1 MFGAYKGLL
10 IICSKLIAEVQN
22 SRFKVQNSKFKVQSA
37 RFKARWIRVS
47 RVAIYFYQAIFLFRR
62 VSRLE
67 KVF

>member
-1 MFGAYKGLL
+1 MFGAYNGLL
-10 IICSKLIAEVQN
+10 IICSKLIAEVQS
-22 SRFKVQNSKFKVQSA
+22 SRFKVQSA